1 MQVEKYLGNH
11 IGDAKVLLTQCQNW
25 NRDDEPVKVIRIL
38 ETIPEEERTPE
49 LDSELAQAYIS
60 LGVPSRRE
68 LLKRAVALLE
78 PYEEYFQDN
87 LQWNFR
93 IGYSF
98 FYLEQEG
105 RALPYLLK
113 VLEAHPN
120 DEALHKFIDCC
131 KERIALPQ
139 FQASFRERTN
149 AAWEAFLEQEAD
161 LRRIMDEDKEHK
173 RAGELIWRCKD
184 ILDLAF
190 DNIAFEMG
198 YGDGKYE
205 LILTPEGDKLKLF
218 QLVYFQKH
226 APKKVLEHWDIMVG
240 RKPIERLGM
249 QTGDWSISSE
259 EVLLWIEPLDKNK
272 IGLSVYCE
280 KLVPLLREQK
290 GQVWRMLTT
299 LTDKVLG
306 EIPSMRCIGGFD
318 VLETPK
324 QEPSVVLSQLSDK
337 LREMGLDLSTDP
349 EVHLDDY
356 VGYQIEPDQD
366 ENAGFRSDVFI
377 GSTRCPSLIRHY
389 LNDENDA
396 IDDLHADGAVAGFFL
411 YPVGSFT
418 GENRSQQICKFQD
431 EIEEKLSEAC
441 GPDAFTC
448 IGNAV
453 GIYCAYVDF
462 IAWDLDYVL
471 NMAKKVFD
479 DTDLPYVGFHVFRS
493 DTNVVML
500 KEPAE

>member
-1 MQVEKYLGNH
+1 MQVEKYLGNS
-11 IGDAKVLLTQCQNW
+11 IGDAKVLLAQCQAW
-25 NRDDEPVKVIRIL
+25 NGDDEPVKVIRIL
-38 ETIPEEERTPE
+38 ESIPEEERTPE
-49 LDSELAQAYIS
+49 LDSELAQAYIN
-60 LGVPSRRE
+60 LGVPSRRD

-93 IGYSF
+93 IGYSY

-105 RALPYLLK
+105 RALPYLWK
-113 VLEAHPN
+113 VSEAHPD
-120 DEALHKFIDCC
+120 DEALQKFMDCC

-139 FQASFRERTN
+139 FQASFCERTN

-324 QEPSVVLSQLSDK
+324 KDPSVPFSELSDK

-349 EVHLDDY
+349 EAHLDDY
-356 VGYQIEPDQD
+356 IAYQIEPDQD

-389 LNDENDA
+389 LNNENHA
-396 IDDLHADGAVAGFFL
+396 IDDLHADGAVAGFFF
-411 YPVGSFT
+411 YPVGSFA
-418 GENRSQQICKFQD
+418 GENRSQQISEFQD
-431 EIEEKLSEAC
+431 KIEGKLSAAC
-441 GPDAFTC
+441 GPDAITC

-462 IAWDLDYVL
+462 IAWDLDCVL
-471 NMAKKVFD
+471 NMAKNVFD
-479 DTDLPYVGFHVFRS
+479 ETDLPCVGFHVFRP
-493 DTNVVML
+493 DAKIVML